1 MANTN
6 LKDLVRQDLNNVKQ
20 QELELKKEKNKNLKE
35 VTIYTSKKS
44 LHTKGFREKMF
55 EYFDS
60 VNIKY
65 NEKDI
70 EINPHIRVLIQ
81 QNITP
86 IIEING
92 EYLVW
97 QRDFQSYIQAETIL
111 QNIATED
118 YTSPPLNE
126 KIYQSIKNLTQ
137 VLNNS
142 SRGTKNSLNVLQQ
155 QLLPVTQLMKEISE
169 ESNKDEQKNN

>member
-1 MANTN
+1 M
-6 LKDLVRQDLNNVKQ
+6 
-20 QELELKKEKNKNLKE
+20 
-35 VTIYTSKKS
+35 
-44 LHTKGFREKMF
+44 
-55 EYFDS
+55 
-60 VNIKY
+60 
-65 NEKDI
+65 
-70 EINPHIRVLIQ
+70 
-81 QNITP
+81 
-86 IIEING
+86 
-92 EYLVW
+92 
-97 QRDFQSYIQAETIL
+97 